1 LRKKGRKTQS
11 VGRRKYEKKRKK
23 ERKKGKK
30 PGNRCIKR
38 RQCNVCE
45 VEEEKLR

>member
-23 ERKKGKK
+23 ERKKERKGRNRGIGVSNA
-30 PGNRCIKR
+30 GNVTYAK
-38 RQCNVCE
+38 
-45 VEEEKLR
+45 